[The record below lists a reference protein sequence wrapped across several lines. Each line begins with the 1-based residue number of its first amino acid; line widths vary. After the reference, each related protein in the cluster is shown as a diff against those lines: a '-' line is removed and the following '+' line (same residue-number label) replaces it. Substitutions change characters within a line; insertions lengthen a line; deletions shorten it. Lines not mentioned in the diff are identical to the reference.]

1 LQHDPNRINK
11 YQQQNLPINQ
21 PNLTQPKPQEM
32 NYDTLI
38 LGGGPAG
45 LSTALGLARQ
55 LYSVVV
61 FDSQQ
66 YRNAP
71 AQRMHN
77 VLSWDHK
84 SPEEFRAS
92 ARANIL
98 ERYDTVTIRDVEID
112 GLVKNGEGCFE
123 ATDCYG
129 GKTVGRTVVLA
140 MGVADRMMRDVSG
153 FGEIWG
159 RSM

>member
-1 LQHDPNRINK
+1 MTTTRMI
-11 YQQQNLPINQ
+11 
-21 PNLTQPKPQEM
+21 
-32 NYDTLI
+32 YDTLI

-45 LSTALGLARQ
+45 LSTALSLARQ

-61 FDSQQ
+61 FDSRQ
-66 YRNAP
+66 YRNDP

-98 ERYDTVTIRDVEID
+98 ERYDTVDIRSVGIVRLVEI
-112 GLVKNGEGCFE
+112 GEGCFE
-123 ATDCYG
+123 ATDCGG
-129 GKTVGRTVVLA
+129 GKTFGKTVVLA
-140 MGVADRMMRDVSG
+140 MGVADRMMRGVSG
-153 FGEIWG
+153 FGELWG

>member
-1 LQHDPNRINK
+1 M
-11 YQQQNLPINQ
+11 
-21 PNLTQPKPQEM
+21 T
-32 NYDTLI
+32 YDTLI

-66 YRNAP
+66 YRNDP
-71 AQRMHN
+71 ADRMHN

-84 SPEEFRAS
+84 PSSDFRAS

-98 ERYDTVTIRDVEID
+98 SRYDTVTIQSVKID
-112 GLVKNGEGCFE
+112 SIVKTKEGYFE
-123 ATDCYG
+123 TTDRNG
-129 GKTVGRTVVLA
+129 GKTVGKTVVLA
-140 MGVADRMMRDVSG
+140 MGVADQMLDISG
-153 FGEIWG
+153 FKELWG

>member
-1 LQHDPNRINK
+1 MASRKKNPNTLQLGRHSVNHASKQMI
-11 YQQQNLPINQ
+11 
-21 PNLTQPKPQEM
+21 
-32 NYDTLI
+32 YDTLI

-55 LYSVVV
+55 LYSVVI
-61 FDSQQ
+61 FDSRQ
-66 YRNAP
+66 YRNDP

-77 VLSWDHK
+77 VLAWDHRP
-84 SPEEFRAS
+84 PEEFRAS

-98 ERYDTVTIRDVEID
+98 ERYDTVTIRSVKID
-112 GLVKNGEGCFE
+112 GLVKTGEGSFE
-123 ATDCYG
+123 ATDCFG

-153 FGEIWG
+153 FGELWG